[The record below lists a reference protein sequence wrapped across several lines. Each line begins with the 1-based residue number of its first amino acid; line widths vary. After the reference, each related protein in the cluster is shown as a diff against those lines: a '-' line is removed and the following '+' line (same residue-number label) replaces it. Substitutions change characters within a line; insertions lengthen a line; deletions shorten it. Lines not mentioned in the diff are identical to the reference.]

1 MSLACAL
8 ILTFMD
14 PSGIAA
20 LIRRGGCQVTT
31 VFIGT
36 LMLTAGIGA
45 ALPSAV
51 FVMTE
56 DS

>member
-1 MSLACAL
+1 
-8 ILTFMD
+8 MD

-20 LIRRGGCQVTT
+20 LIRRGGSQVTT

-36 LMLTAGIGA
+36 LVLTVGIGV

>member
-1 MSLACAL
+1 
-8 ILTFMD
+8 MD